1 MPWSGIYRSRING
14 SRRIA
19 VHANGVEMSDD
30 RVSSILIVEDE
41 SIVGLDIKQHL
52 LRFGYHVL
60 GPVASAEDAIVTV
73 EKSLP
78 DLVLM
83 DIRLQGEMDG
93 VEASGI
99 IREKYNKPVILL
111 TAYADDNTVD
121 RAKKSNPFGYI
132 LKPFNERELR
142 TTIEMAMYRH
152 SMELQLKESEKRY
165 RRLFEED
172 LSGDFVTDGEGRI
185 VDCNPAF
192 LYLFGFESIN
202 EARGKS
208 IDSLFVNPA
217 QADFMWQNIRKKGII
232 KLQEFA
238 VVSADNR
245 HAMVLANIIGNYSID
260 GKLTSL
266 HGYFMDTT
274 EIKSLEE
281 QLRQAQKMEAIGRMA
296 GGIAH
301 DFNNL
306 LTVILGYVTLGKEKY
321 KDGEAVEVEL
331 EGIRTAAGRATT
343 LTRQLLA
350 FSRQQVLNPEVVN
363 INSLITDLEKMISRL
378 LPESIRL
385 VTFTTASNP
394 GVFVDPGQIEQVLL
408 NLAVNARDAMGSSG
422 TLSIESGN
430 REFNED
436 YVSAMGTVPSGQYCT
451 ITVTDSGDGIPEDIL
466 PLIFEPFFT
475 TKSADK
481 GTGLGLSTVY
491 GIVKQSKG
499 YIEVQSQSG
508 KGTVFTLY
516 FPVTLEK
523 VSEELPNI
531 PDIALL
537 SGDEKI
543 LLVEDDNSVRRV
555 IVNILKR
562 AGYTVFE
569 AQNAGEALLIF
580 EEKESEVDIV
590 LTDYIMPH
598 MTGDKLIK
606 RFHKK
611 KPDLPSVL
619 ISGYLKRANKVLPD
633 ADAFL
638 PKPFQPEEL
647 LRVVRSVLDNASI
660 IRNQH

>member
-1 MPWSGIYRSRING
+1 
-14 SRRIA
+14 
-19 VHANGVEMSDD
+19 MSDD
-30 RVSSILIVEDE
+30 SVSSILIVEDE

-52 LRFGYHVL
+52 LRFGYNVI
-60 GPVASAEDAIVTV
+60 GPVASAEDAIVMV
-73 EKSLP
+73 EKQLP

-99 IREKYNKPVILL
+99 IRQKYHKPVILL
-111 TAYADDNTVD
+111 TAYADDNTVN

-152 SMELQLKESEKRY
+152 SMELQLEESEKRY
-165 RRLFEED
+165 RSLFEGD
-172 LSGDFVTDGEGRI
+172 LSGDFITDGEGFL

-192 LYLFGFESIN
+192 LSLFGFESLN
-202 EARGKS
+202 EAKGKNINS
-208 IDSLFVNPA
+208 IFVHHE
-217 QADFMWQNIRKKGII
+217 QADYMWQRIREKGIL
-232 KLQEFA
+232 KLQEFE
-238 VVSADNR
+238 VICTENR
-245 HAMVLANIIGNYSID
+245 TAMVLANISGNFDID
-260 GKLTSL
+260 GRLVSL

-321 KDGEAVEVEL
+321 KDGEAVESEL
-331 EGIRTAAGRATT
+331 EGIRTAAGKATT

-363 INSLITDLEKMISRL
+363 INSLIIDLEKMVRRV
-378 LPESIRL
+378 LPEGINL
-385 VTFTTASNP
+385 ATFTTAVNP
-394 GVFVDPGQIEQVLL
+394 GIFVDPGQIEQVLL
-408 NLAVNARDAMGSSG
+408 NLAVNARDAMGQG
-422 TLSIESGN
+422 GALSIESSN
-430 REFNED
+430 RELYED
-436 YVSAMGTVPSGQYCT
+436 YISAMGTIPKGQYCT
-451 ITVTDSGDGIPEDIL
+451 VMVSDSGEGIPDDIM

-475 TKSADK
+475 TKSPEK

-499 YIEVQSQSG
+499 YIEVTSRKG

-516 FPVTLEK
+516 FPVTDK
-523 VSEELPNI
+523 KASEEILPI
-531 PDIALL
+531 PDMALL
-537 SGDEKI
+537 NGNEKI
-543 LLVEDDNSVRRV
+543 LLAEDDNSVRRV

-562 AGYTVFE
+562 AGYTVLE

-580 EEKESEVDIV
+580 EEKEAEVDLI
-590 LTDYIMPH
+590 LTDYMMPH
-598 MTGDKLIK
+598 MTGEKLIK

-611 KPDLPSVL
+611 NPDLPSIL
-619 ISGYLKRANKVLPD
+619 MSGYLKRENKILPD